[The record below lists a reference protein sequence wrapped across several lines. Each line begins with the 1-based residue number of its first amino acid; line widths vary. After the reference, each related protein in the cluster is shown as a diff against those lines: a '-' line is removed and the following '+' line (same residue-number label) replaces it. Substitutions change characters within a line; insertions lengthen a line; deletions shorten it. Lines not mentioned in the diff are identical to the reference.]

1 MLHDVAEPC
10 DVETKLEQ
18 ATDNLS
24 NSQENFVEGRQVR
37 FSQFVGVLRGIYS
50 TRSCTLSIPYNR
62 NDICET
68 HMIRCGPTKAKKVR
82 CQYGLVNT

>member
-1 MLHDVAEPC
+1 MTKGKLYFVFKCSCIRTLIHSGMLHDVAEPC

-37 FSQFVGVLRGIYS
+37 F
-50 TRSCTLSIPYNR
+50 
-62 NDICET
+62 
-68 HMIRCGPTKAKKVR
+68 
-82 CQYGLVNT
+82 